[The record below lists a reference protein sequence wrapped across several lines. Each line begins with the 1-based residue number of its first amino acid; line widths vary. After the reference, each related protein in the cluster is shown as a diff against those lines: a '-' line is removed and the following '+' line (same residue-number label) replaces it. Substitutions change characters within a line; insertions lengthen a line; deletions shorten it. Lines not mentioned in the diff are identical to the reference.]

1 MYYHVNSE
9 MKKKIWSILGK
20 QYLYLNKIQMVGY
33 IYIYIYIY
41 MYTYTELTQ
50 CISIYVLFLSTILI
64 FVLFF
69 ENN

>member
-1 MYYHVNSE
+1 MYYHVTSE

-20 QYLYLNKIQMVGY
+20 QYLYLNKILMVGY
-33 IYIYIYIY
+33 IHIYIYN
-41 MYTYTELTQ
+41 TFTELTK